1 MNAARMTRD
10 TNNNNQVD
18 SAERRK
24 SIAASVTVQN
34 HTVNTEAKKKVKNEE
49 IVHIHFDTYQNEI

>member
-1 MNAARMTRD
+1 MTRD
-10 TNNNNQVD
+10 TSNNNQID

-24 SIAASVTVQN
+24 SIAASVTLQN